1 MKGITEGNILELQR
15 TCMREVP
22 GLMGICRVQSQ
33 VTEDEEFG
41 KGKEWGIG
49 LSYLCAYLPLRPYGV
64 HVLFWEKKI
73 SSI

>member
-41 KGKEWGIG
+41 KGKE
-49 LSYLCAYLPLRPYGV
+49 
-64 HVLFWEKKI
+64 
-73 SSI
+73 